1 MQRDAVDYDI
11 VIVGGGPAG
20 LAAAIRAKQLSQAI
34 GAELSVCLVE
44 KAAEIGGHILS
55 GAVIDPPWPAGTAA
69 RLGQTRRTLAHP
81 RDRRPVFVSLG
92 KRPDPGAYGA
102 FAFLL

>member
-1 MQRDAVDYDI
+1 MQRDAVDYDL

-55 GAVIDPPWPAGTAA
+55 GAVIDPRGLQELLPDWAKQGAPLHT
-69 RLGQTRRTLAHP
+69 P
-81 RDRRPVFVSLG
+81 RDRRPVFVSIG
-92 KRPDPGAYGA
+92 KRQDPGAYGA

>member
-1 MQRDAVDYDI
+1 MQRDAVDYDL

-55 GAVIDPPWPAGTAA
+55 GAVIDPRGLQELIPNWAEQGAPLNTPVTED
-69 RLGQTRRTLAHP
+69 RFFCPRVLRTKVTTLPVLAT
-81 RDRRPVFVSLG
+81 L
-92 KRPDPGAYGA
+92 
-102 FAFLL
+102 

>member
-1 MQRDAVDYDI
+1 MQRDAVDYDL

-44 KAAEIGGHILS
+44 KAAEIGGAYSVGRRHR
-55 GAVIDPPWPAGTAA
+55 PTWPARTHT
-69 RLGQTRRTLAHP
+69 RLGKARRTLEHTGHA
-81 RDRRPVFVSLG
+81 RPVFVSLG
-92 KRPDPGAYGA
+92 KRPDPGAYRA